1 MTETNLIASY
11 FGPISDS
18 ISGMVSIGTTAAG
31 GGKTDLVQAAVSYGA
46 AIISGQ
52 SVITDNNYLGK
63 LSTVIGSGNAAY
75 TLINSFPTQLRTM
88 STSIDYYH
96 EAVASGNQG
105 AISSAGQALVRDVAT
120 VINTM
125 GATIASVADALASAG
140 IVSSAAAAPV
150 ISLGLSVSAAA
161 GLFVLTA
168 TNAVVDAVKSA
179 AAEIGSLLD
188 AINSQSG
195 TAGMGGAGGS
205 GGSGGSG
212 IGHPGGSDA
221 SPPESGAGGGALGKY
236 DGPPLD
242 STSPLVLDLTGSGI
256 NLTPLNTSAPYFDL
270 NNDGL
275 ARQTGWIGAGMGLLC
290 FDPDDRAITNI
301 TQLFGNETTDGFDI
315 LRKLDANHGNIIN
328 ASDPAFASLR
338 VWIDTNGNATSD
350 PGELYTLGQLGI
362 ASINL
367 NNTVVSE
374 SIAGNRISSVSSFT
388 LTDGTTHE
396 IADAWFTNSTM
407 NTRPVTPVEVTAT
420 AATLPQLA
428 GAGTLRDLRSAMSL
442 DPDLQS
448 LVQAFV
454 AQSSGTSTCS
464 IEAAAQA
471 ILFQWAGVTS
481 LAPASRG
488 GSIDARHLGFVERYL
503 GKSFNS
509 TGDGVNPGIRASSYL
524 EQSWNDL
531 FDAALARLVL
541 QSPLA
546 ASIAPEFRYDASTDT
561 VQATATFAPA
571 LEAALQRL
579 GTLTSA
585 NLASWDLLL
594 RVADAAR
601 FDMGMSTSL
610 FEKYVAAATNDT
622 IASVANAIA
631 AGLQISFDSSGRIQ
645 ETGSTIYHDFYAGPG
660 VSVLIGNRAGNDPS
674 GTLPGHD
681 VFHYSAGDGVVE
693 IRESDPNS
701 SKPANTLQFGPG
713 IDPSS
718 IRAKVLANGDMV
730 LTDGVAGDQI
740 TLKGEF
746 RDAGEGVQFVQFAD
760 GTTWTKYQLVQAAV
774 LSGTAGNDKLYG
786 TSNAEVFDGK
796 GGNDFVQGGGGG
808 DTFLFDAGYGKLEIS
823 EADNGSNPYNV
834 LAFGPGISASSVSV
848 RTNSNSGIVLTDGI
862 AGDQI
867 TLDLAMLLY
876 NNGVQAVRFAD
887 NTVWTQQQL
896 LRMATTG
903 AATDDRIY
911 GTSNA
916 EVFDGKGG
924 NDYVQG
930 GGGGDTFLFNAG
942 YGKLEISELD
952 TGKTPHNV
960 LQLGGGITASSVSV
974 RGTANF
980 SIVLTDGI
988 ADDQITLD
996 GEASNLANGVQE
1008 VQFADGTVWSRQQ
1021 MLQMAA
1027 TGTTGDDKLY
1037 AASIGVVF
1045 DGKGG
1050 NDYIQS
1056 LGGGDTFIFNAGYGK
1071 LGISEYDSGK
1081 TPNNVLQLGAGISTS
1096 SVSVLTSGKN
1106 LVLTDG
1112 MAGDQITLDSFMYG
1126 SSYGVQQVQFADGT
1140 TWSRQQLL
1148 QMTPALTATR
1158 ADTQVDNLIAGMASY
1173 GVEPAASSQTPYTV
1187 QQQPQVMLSA
1197 NLH

>member
-46 AIISGQ
+46 VIISGQ

-88 STSIDYYH
+88 STSIDYYN

-212 IGHPGGSDA
+212 VGHPGGSDA

-270 NNDGL
+270 NNDGF

-315 LRKLDANHGNIIN
+315 LRKLDANHDNIIN

-442 DPDLQS
+442 DPALQS

-454 AQSSGTSTCS
+454 AQPSGTSTSS

-546 ASIAPEFRYDASTDT
+546 ASVAPEFRYDASTDT

-571 LEAALQRL
+571 LGAALQRL
-579 GTLTSA
+579 GTLTPA

-746 RDAGEGVQFVQFAD
+746 RDAGAGVQFVQFAD
-760 GTTWTKYQLVQAAV
+760 GTTWTKYQLIQAAA

-903 AATDDRIY
+903 TAADDKIY
-911 GTSNA
+911 GTNH
-916 EVFDGKGG
+916 
-924 NDYVQG
+924 
-930 GGGGDTFLFNAG
+930 
-942 YGKLEISELD
+942 SE
-952 TGKTPHNV
+952 
-960 LQLGGGITASSVSV
+960 
-974 RGTANF
+974 
-980 SIVLTDGI
+980 
-988 ADDQITLD
+988 
-996 GEASNLANGVQE
+996 
-1008 VQFADGTVWSRQQ
+1008 
-1021 MLQMAA
+1021 
-1027 TGTTGDDKLY
+1027 
-1037 AASIGVVF
+1037 VF

-1056 LGGGDTFIFNAGYGK
+1056 QGGGDTFIFNAGYGK
-1071 LGISEYDSGK
+1071 LEISEYDSGK

-1096 SVSVLTSGKN
+1096 SVSVRTSGKN

-1112 MAGDQITLDSFMYG
+1112 IAGDQITLDSFMYG

>member
-1 MTETNLIASY
+1 MSTFVTVHDLMGPLYNTAYSVAGSIESGIGSAIDSYTANTPEKQAQAKLEIAQ
-11 FGPISDS
+11 
-18 ISGMVSIGTTAAG
+18 TAASVASLTLSTG
-31 GGKTDLVQAAVSYGA
+31 
-46 AIISGQ
+46 
-52 SVITDNNYLGK
+52 SVITGKDYQATLGTIIGTAAAETMIYNLMVQFGH
-63 LSTVIGSGNAAY
+63 LSTALSEYNRAA
-75 TLINSFPTQLRTM
+75 
-88 STSIDYYH
+88 
-96 EAVASGNQG
+96 ASGDVG
-105 AISSAGQALVRDVAT
+105 SISNAGLGLASSVAAAVNT
-120 VINTM
+120 VGGM
-125 GATIASVADALASAG
+125 IASVADLLGSAG
-140 IVSSAAAAPV
+140 LLSTAATAPI
-150 ISLGLSVSAAA
+150 ISLGLSISAAA
-161 GLFVLTA
+161 GLFALTA
-168 TNAVVDAVKSA
+168 SNAVVDAVRSA

-188 AINSQSG
+188 AIDSQSG
-195 TAGMGGAGGS
+195 TGAMGGAGAA
-205 GGSGGSG
+205 GGSVASG
-212 IGHPGGSDA
+212 TGHPGASTA
-221 SPPESGAGGGALGKY
+221 SPPESGAGGSALRKY

-270 NNDGL
+270 NNDGF

-290 FDPDDRAITNI
+290 FDPDDQAITNI

-315 LRKLDANHGNIIN
+315 LRKLDANHDNIIN

-338 VWIDTNGNATSD
+338 VWVDANGNATSD
-350 PGELYTLGQLGI
+350 SGELYTLGQLGI

-367 NNTVVSE
+367 SNTVVSE

-407 NTRPVTPVEVTAT
+407 NTRPVTPVALTAT
-420 AATLPQLA
+420 AAALPQLS

-454 AQSSGTSTCS
+454 AQPSGTSPSS

-481 LAPASRG
+481 IAPASRG

-509 TGDGVNPGIRASSYL
+509 AGDGVNPGIRASSYL

-531 FDAALARLVL
+531 FDAAVARLVL

-546 ASIAPEFRYDASTDT
+546 ASIAPEFTYDASTDT

-571 LEAALQRL
+571 LAAALQRL
-579 GTLTSA
+579 GALTPA

-594 RVADAAR
+594 RIADAAR

-631 AGLQISFDSSGRIQ
+631 GGLQISFDSAGRIQ
-645 ETGSTIYHDFYAGPG
+645 ETGSTTYHDFYAGPG

-674 GTLPGHD
+674 STLPGYD

-718 IRAKVLANGDMV
+718 IRARVFANGDML
-730 LTDGVAGDQI
+730 LTDGVTGDQI
-740 TLKGEF
+740 TLKGEL
-746 RDAGEGVQFVQFAD
+746 RDGGQGVQFVQFAD
-760 GTTWTKYQLVQAAV
+760 GTTWTRYQLVQTAA
-774 LSGTAGNDKLYG
+774 LSGTTGNDRLYG

-808 DTFLFDAGYGKLEIS
+808 DTFLFDAGYGNLEIS
-823 EADNGSNPYNV
+823 EADNSATPYNV
-834 LAFGPGISASSVSV
+834 LAFGLGISASSVSV
-848 RTNSNSGIVLTDGI
+848 RTNGNSGIVLTDGI

-876 NNGVQAVRFAD
+876 NNGVQGVRFAD

-903 AATDDRIY
+903 TATDDRIY

-924 NDYVQG
+924 NDY
-930 GGGGDTFLFNAG
+930 
-942 YGKLEISELD
+942 
-952 TGKTPHNV
+952 
-960 LQLGGGITASSVSV
+960 
-974 RGTANF
+974 
-980 SIVLTDGI
+980 
-988 ADDQITLD
+988 
-996 GEASNLANGVQE
+996 
-1008 VQFADGTVWSRQQ
+1008 
-1021 MLQMAA
+1021 
-1027 TGTTGDDKLY
+1027 
-1037 AASIGVVF
+1037 
-1045 DGKGG
+1045 
-1050 NDYIQS
+1050 IQS
-1056 LGGGDTFIFNAGYGK
+1056 QGGGDTFIFNAGYGK
-1071 LGISEYDSGK
+1071 LEISEYDSGK
-1081 TPNNVLQLGAGISTS
+1081 SPNNVLQLGSGISTTS
-1096 SVSVLTSGKN
+1096 ISVLASGKN
-1106 LVLTDG
+1106 LILTDG
-1112 MAGDQITLDSFMYG
+1112 KAGDQITLDSFMYG

-1140 TWSRQQLL
+1140 TWSRDQLAN
-1148 QMTPALTATR
+1148 MASTSALH
-1158 ADTQVDNLIAGMASY
+1158 ADRQLDNLIAGMASY
-1173 GVEPAASSQTPYTV
+1173 GVEPSASSQTTYPV
-1187 QQQPQVMLSA
+1187 QQQPQTMLSA